1 MPENIIKIG
10 AEFDVSQIVSGSQE
24 AVAAV
29 DALGDSVAEQ
39 AAKFQQQG
47 LSATEAADAL
57 KNLGYSA
64 AEVASSLGVASVAE
78 KEVAASST
86 SMVSAMGAARVE
98 MGALEGSTG
107 MMAGGLARVAAQSE
121 ILGPILQAAFPIF
134 AIGAFVD
141 ILSVGAEK
149 IYHVYENVI
158 LLKDAIAALDKA
170 SEAEAQHAAELNE
183 QYEQSVAR
191 RLEAMGK
198 FKESQAEDAK
208 AAADKPLALPKI
220 DDKEFKQFNAEFVS
234 FLQSVHTQSD
244 APTVIARIGAE
255 AASTAKQ
262 LDVAKEKL
270 AEMTAGGAEGI
281 AAAGPTYSRTSKDV
295 EDLTKKYQML
305 QTMVGEVESQVG
317 IASEAS
323 ATKQVES
330 SKRAAEEVKKQNEE
344 ENRLNERKE
353 HGIELLDRFYEETQ
367 RAASAQS
374 ELKSSENEFFA
385 SKEDS
390 SIDKQI
396 EQIIKKTE
404 AQQKYNEEVNKL
416 AEQSSLRGV
425 TSQES
430 SVKDTAS
437 IERSKVP
444 TETSSELGRV
454 QLTQEINQQEI
465 AQLESLENRKL
476 EIQNKYLEDSKAILL
491 GGETELNF
499 VLFSGPKQLAD
510 LQSLNDQMHA
520 TQQEHVERMKQ
531 FNLQLS
537 QDAQKTSDAE
547 YATYMKFFGQV
558 NSGFTT
564 LTDRI
569 LQGNFTVE
577 QSFVRMGASLITSTI
592 NSLEQVVLK
601 WAEHF
606 LIVDVLEKSA
616 IAQRLITT
624 VTGNASK
631 LAVDKTAAEAEVV
644 IQGGL
649 AFAAGYTSAMIALPF
664 PVNVSAAPAIGAE
677 AEATVL
683 AAGSAEHG
691 AVVPEDMPI
700 FAHAKEMVL
709 PEHISTAIQGAV
721 PAMGQFKQAMDAASS
736 PSSSSSGNS
745 SSSTMNSTH
754 NFNIHALD
762 PASFKEFA
770 ARNSRMLSGMARG
783 MLRNGA
789 RP

>member
-1 MPENIIKIG
+1 MPDNIIKIG

-24 AVAAV
+24 AVAAI
-29 DALGDSVAEQ
+29 DTLGDSVAEQ

-47 LSATEAADAL
+47 LSATEAAEAL

-149 IYHVYENVI
+149 IYNVYENVV
-158 LLKDAIAALDKA
+158 LLKSTIEALDKA

-183 QYEQSVAR
+183 QYEHSVAR
-191 RLEAMGK
+191 RLEAQGK

-208 AAADKPLALPKI
+208 AAADKPLQLPKI
-220 DDKEFKQFNAEFVS
+220 DDKLYKQFIDDGKSKFVE
-234 FLQSVHTQSD
+234 FLQAVHTESD
-244 APTVIARIGAE
+244 APTIISRIGEE
-255 AASTAKQ
+255 AKSTAAQ
-262 LDVAKEKL
+262 LEVAKQKK
-270 AEMTAGGAEGI
+270 AELDAGGAEGI
-281 AAAGPTYSRTSKDV
+281 AAAGTTYKTTAADV
-295 EDLTKKYQML
+295 VDLTKKYEYL
-305 QTMVGEVESQVG
+305 QTVIGTVQSQTG
-317 IASEAS
+317 IAAEAS

-344 ENRLNERKE
+344 ENRLNARKE

-454 QLTQEINQQEI
+454 QLTQEINQREI
-465 AQLESLENRKL
+465 AQLEQLESQKL
-476 EIQNKYLEDSKAILL
+476 AIQLKYIEDSKALLL
-491 GGETELNF
+491 GGQTEQQF
-499 VLFSGPKQLAD
+499 TVTADPKQLGE
-510 LQSLNDQMHA
+510 LQSLNSQIEA
-520 TQQEHVERMKQ
+520 AQQEHIERMKQ

-547 YATYMKFFGQV
+547 YATYTKFFSQV

-577 QSFVRMGASLITSTI
+577 QSFVRMGATLLTSTI
-592 NSLEQVVLK
+592 NSLEKIVLQHIE
-601 WAEHF
+601 A
-606 LIVDVLEKSA
+606 
-616 IAQRLITT
+616 
-624 VTGNASK
+624 
-631 LAVDKTAAEAEVV
+631 AAEIKIIAAASALTQIIEHAAVAAA
-644 IQGGL
+644 G
-649 AFAAGYTSAMIALPF
+649 AFASLIGVPIVGPELAAGG
-664 PVNVSAAPAIGAE
+664 AADAQ
-677 AEATVL
+677 ATVL
-683 AAGSAEHG
+683 GFATAASAEHG

-736 PSSSSSGNS
+736 PSSSTTASS